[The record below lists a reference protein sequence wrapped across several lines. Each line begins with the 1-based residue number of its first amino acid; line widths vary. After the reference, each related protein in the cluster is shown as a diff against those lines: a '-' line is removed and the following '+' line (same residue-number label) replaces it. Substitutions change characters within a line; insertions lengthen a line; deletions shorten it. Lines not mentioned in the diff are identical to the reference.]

1 MTLPEQAMSA
11 TIDEA
16 KERANDPEFIEKM
29 YCGYVSSFFE
39 VEEFNMHTKSN
50 TPVLNK
56 QISLV
61 VNENNDNAL
70 NILKTIYKQE
80 KEKNKDLT
88 FEFLDDFMEYLRI
101 QDESLKLRRK

>member
-1 MTLPEQAMSA
+1 MYVWIDAVLGYTTA
-11 TIDEA
+11 TM
-16 KERANDPEFIEKM
+16 K
-29 YCGYVSSFFE
+29 YC
-39 VEEFNMHTKSN
+39 EEHN
-50 TPVLNK
+50 LNWK
-56 QISLV
+56 DYWQ
-61 VNENNDNAL
+61 NNDNAL

>member
-1 MTLPEQAMSA
+1 
-11 TIDEA
+11 
-16 KERANDPEFIEKM
+16 
-29 YCGYVSSFFE
+29 
-39 VEEFNMHTKSN
+39 MHTKSN

>member
-1 MTLPEQAMSA
+1 MRLSEIKIPADFKSSIPNTYKYNKCERYY
-11 TIDEA
+11 
-16 KERANDPEFIEKM
+16 KEN
-29 YCGYVSSFFE
+29 
-39 VEEFNMHTKSN
+39 
-50 TPVLNK
+50 NK
-56 QISLV
+56 QDRYLV